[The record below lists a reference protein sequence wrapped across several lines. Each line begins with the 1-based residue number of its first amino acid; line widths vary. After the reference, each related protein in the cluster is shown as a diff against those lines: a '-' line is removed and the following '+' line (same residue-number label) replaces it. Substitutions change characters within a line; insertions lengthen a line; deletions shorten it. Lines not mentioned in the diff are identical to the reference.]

1 MHVGSNDVYNESTAG
16 ASEALKLYNMKLL
29 TLAYYTCS
37 AIAIH
42 VVALDLLEMID
53 RDRC

>member
-1 MHVGSNDVYNESTAG
+1 MLGGGT
-16 ASEALKLYNMKLL
+16 EAKLL

-42 VVALDLLEMID
+42 IVALALMYKKWEMID
-53 RDRC
+53 RDCC